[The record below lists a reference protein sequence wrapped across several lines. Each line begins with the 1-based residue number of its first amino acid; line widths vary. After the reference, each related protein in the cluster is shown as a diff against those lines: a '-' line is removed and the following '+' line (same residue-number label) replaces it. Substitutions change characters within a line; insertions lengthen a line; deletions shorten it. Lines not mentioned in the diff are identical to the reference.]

1 MASELL
7 IAVTLMDRHLKKA
20 GLGMVRNVVLVEA
33 SPYRS
38 CSLLGSVSSSLVD
51 QNLKFFGIIIAI

>member
-1 MASELL
+1 MALELL
-7 IAVTLMDRHLKKA
+7 IAVTLMDRNLKKA

-38 CSLLGSVSSSLVD
+38 CSRWEASRLL
-51 QNLKFFGIIIAI
+51 